1 MPFLLSAIPEFYISK
16 EQHDNMHLIVLLMV
30 GFSQD
35 SAKQISRCVKM
46 ASVLGKR
53 FCIYIFCFTC
63 SYAVLINQY
72 NDVKHVD
79 SSTT

>member
-1 MPFLLSAIPEFYISK
+1 MPFLLSAIPEIYTLK
-16 EQHDNMHLIVLLMV
+16 EQHDNMHMIVLLML

-35 SAKQISRCVKM
+35 LAKQISRCAKM
-46 ASVLGKR
+46 ASVIGKR

-72 NDVKHVD
+72 NDIKHID
-79 SSTT
+79 PNMT